1 MGDNSCFKCKYCQ
14 QNDFISLK
22 GLHSHQNNYAPCQQ
36 KRFENNNGDEGYFTA
51 QESLPFAQN
60 MHKMAY
66 RSKLELA
73 KVKVLEGALY
83 KAKLMAEL
91 ENLNNKLGT
100 HKENYDTA
108 VEYSSKDD
116 NAMDISH
123 GSSSNDESVQG
134 QFNNE
139 DNSKCSENCPQPNN
153 SIWSNFLLYLA
164 QAHHFLPLKE
174 EERAA
179 ICLLCHLHKTKA
191 SLNTFESVFAWHL
204 KEIGVL
210 GEHEPLSKSATYVS
224 QNSLFKFLWK
234 RYNMM
239 EGWGKVTEITLS
251 SSKSWV
257 KVISNDFACV
267 AQHLLTDPQIKWD
280 DYLWFDNDPLAPPPD
295 NLDRRRPSW

>member
-1 MGDNSCFKCKYCQ
+1 
-14 QNDFISLK
+14 
-22 GLHSHQNNYAPCQQ
+22 
-36 KRFENNNGDEGYFTA
+36 
-51 QESLPFAQN
+51 
-60 MHKMAY
+60 MAY

-100 HKENYDTA
+100 HKENYDTVA
-108 VEYSSKDD
+108 EYSSEDD
-116 NAMDISH
+116 NAVDISH
-123 GSSSNDESVQG
+123 GSGSNDESVQG

-139 DNSKCSENCPQPNN
+139 DNSGCSENCLQPNN

-210 GEHEPLSKSATYVS
+210 GEHEPLSKSATYRT
-224 QNSLFKFLWK
+224 LW
-234 RYNMM
+234 
-239 EGWGKVTEITLS
+239 
-251 SSKSWV
+251 
-257 KVISNDFACV
+257 
-267 AQHLLTDPQIKWD
+267 
-280 DYLWFDNDPLAPPPD
+280 
-295 NLDRRRPSW
+295 PS